1 MCVFNTLYILFK
13 YMINYVIS
21 SLCLYLT
28 FNTLSFYT
36 HRLHAL
42 LFYTLLF
49 FYFLYTRQYP
59 TWLYSC
65 ILSFSILCFQG
76 VHKEPTGRVWCAT
89 EEADLAGLDDDFSQR
104 YCPHGKIQCLFTLT
118 HPPSVRMTQL
128 SLLLRN
134 KVEKMEIA
142 ERVSPHPL
150 VKSVTALWLVEP
162 RYPPHP
168 QLLPCTLQLS
178 EISLMC

>member
-36 HRLHAL
+36 HRLHTL

-49 FYFLYTRQYP
+49 FIF
-59 TWLYSC
+59 C
-65 ILSFSILCFQG
+65 ILLNTLLGYTPVYCHFLFCVFKASSKSRPDESDVPQKKRILPAWMMTSAKGTVPWQ
-76 VHKEPTGRVWCAT
+76 
-89 EEADLAGLDDDFSQR
+89 Q
-104 YCPHGKIQCLFTLT
+104 IQCLFTLT

-134 KVEKMEIA
+134 KVEKMERELVPIHLSNQLQ
-142 ERVSPHPL
+142 RCDSLSPDI
-150 VKSVTALWLVEP
+150 
-162 RYPPHP
+162 
-168 QLLPCTLQLS
+168 LLILSYSRAPCSSQKYR
-178 EISLMC
+178 